1 MELIVTPEQILDLKR
16 LVDTLGERDRT
27 YRVFG
32 SGAEQGSHHYLFRP
46 KLTDHQLVEFERQFG
61 VELPRDY
68 RLFLSLIGDG
78 GAGPSYGVVSLAEAS
93 RCSDLSTPF
102 AWSAGSAK
110 HSLESEEEFNLW
122 ERRPGCLEI
131 CHHGCGYYDLLIV
144 NGATAGWLWQ
154 DITAATNE
162 FFPLNKTFYEWYLDW
177 AEEKLRKLDREPLLD
192 QIVAGMHLDDL
203 VNLLGGEMNTWK
215 GSTLQPGEYYASF
228 RDASASLVIDARSRV
243 KTINRFSL

>member
-1 MELIVTPEQILDLKR
+1 MFGLKK
-16 LVDTLGERDRT
+16 LVDTLRERDRG

-32 SGAEQGSHHYLFRP
+32 SGEEWGGHHYLFRP
-46 KLTDHQLVEFERQFG
+46 PLTDHQIAEFERRSG

-78 GAGPSYGVVSLAEAS
+78 GAGPSYGVASLADAS
-93 RCSDLSTPF
+93 QGSDLSTPF
-102 AWSAGSAK
+102 AWSAK
-110 HSLESEEEFNLW
+110 HKLESEEEFNLW

-154 DITAATNE
+154 DIIAATNE

-177 AEEKLRKLDREPLLD
+177 AEEKLRMLDREPLLD
-192 QIVAGMHLDDL
+192 QIVAGMHLDDV
-203 VNLLGGEMNTWK
+203 VNLLGGEMNRWE
-215 GSTLQPGEYYASF
+215 GATLQPGEYYVSF
-228 RDASASLVIDARSRV
+228 RDASASFVIDARCKV
-243 KTINRFSL
+243 KTIHRFSL